1 MRILHIVTLVSPD
14 SAYGGPVRVA
24 ENQCAA
30 LSDRG
35 HDTTIAASAR
45 GYRSPPTSLNETR
58 LQVFPARTTI
68 PKIGFAGLRGAGMT
82 SWLRRQL
89 PDIDV
94 AHIHLARD
102 FVTLPAARLIAE
114 SKTPFVVQT
123 HGMIDPTNRL
133 LAKPLDLFWTR
144 PILSA
149 ADTIFY
155 LTPREAKG
163 LNAVAGTRINLR
175 ELNNG
180 VPSATSVVSP
190 VAPQGRPEVLFLAR
204 LHPRKRPAMF
214 VQMAQRLLLEGFDID
229 FTLAGPDEGAKRE
242 IDTLLAKE
250 APNSPIRYD
259 GAIASDCV
267 SARLA
272 NASLYVLPSIDEP
285 YPMSVLEA
293 MAVGLPVV
301 VTDTCGL
308 APLISGTRSGIVA
321 GSDLDSLTDAVRRLI
336 STPKLLQEMG
346 CNARRT
352 AAERLGMSSVTD
364 ILEESYRRA
373 ILGH

>member
-24 ENQCAA
+24 ANQCSS
-30 LSDRG
+30 LRDRG
-35 HDTTIAASAR
+35 HDITIAAATR
-45 GYRSPPTSLNETR
+45 GFDSPPNSLNENY
-58 LQVFPARTTI
+58 LQPFPARTTI
-68 PKIGFAGLRGAGMT
+68 PKIGFAGLRGAGM
-82 SWLRRQL
+82 SRWLRSQL
-89 PDIDV
+89 RDIDV

-102 FVTLPAARLIAE
+102 FVTLPAARLIAQ
-114 SKTPFVVQT
+114 SNTPFVLQT

-144 PILSA
+144 PVLNA
-149 ADTIFY
+149 ASTVFY
-155 LTPREAKG
+155 LTPREAND
-163 LNAVAGTRINLR
+163 LNTVAGTRVNLR

-180 VPSATSVVSP
+180 VPSAAAALP
-190 VAPQGRPEVLFLAR
+190 PPAQDGRPEVLFLAR
-204 LHPRKRPAMF
+204 LHPRKRPGMF
-214 VQMAQRLLLEGFDID
+214 VQMAQHLLRDDIDAD
-229 FTLAGPDEGAKRE
+229 FTLAGPDEGAKR
-242 IDTLLAKE
+242 DVDRLLADG
-250 APNSPIRYD
+250 PPDSRIRYD
-259 GAIASDCV
+259 GVIASDAV

-272 NASLYVLPSIDEP
+272 RASVYVLPSIDEP

-308 APLISGTRSGIVA
+308 APLISRTRSGLVA
-321 GSDLDSLTDAVRRLI
+321 GPDLDSLTEAIRCLLR
-336 STPKLLQEMG
+336 TPKLLQEMG

-352 AAERLGMSSVTD
+352 AVETLGMSSVTD

-373 ILGH
+373 ILGN